1 MEMGEVIQAIGS
13 VGFPIVMC
21 LIIMYYWNNQ
31 FSTMINKL
39 SDTVSQLKDV
49 VSENT
54 KIIEFLRDTL
64 EDMRK

>member
-54 KIIEFLRDTL
+54 KVIEFLRDTL

>member
-39 SDTVSQLKDV
+39 SDTVSQLKEV

>member
-54 KIIEFLRDTL
+54 KVIEFLRDTL
-64 EDMRK
+64 EDMTK

>member
-49 VSENT
+49 VSDNT
-54 KIIEFLRDTL
+54 KIIEVLRDTL

>member
-21 LIIMYYWNNQ
+21 VIIMYYWNNQ
-31 FSTMINKL
+31 FYTMISKL
-39 SDTVSQLKDV
+39 TDSVSQLKDV
-49 VSENT
+49 VSENA
-54 KIIEFLRDTL
+54 KVIEFIKDTL